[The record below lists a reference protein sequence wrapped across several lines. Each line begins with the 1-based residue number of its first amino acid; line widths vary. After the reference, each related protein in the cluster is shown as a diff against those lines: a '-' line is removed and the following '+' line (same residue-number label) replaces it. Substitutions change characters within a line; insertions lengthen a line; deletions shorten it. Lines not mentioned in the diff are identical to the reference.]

1 MADCVQERFEAEIDL
16 DVAFNEFDEE
26 LSDFRARNCDA
37 NKKTTSTNDKRKD
50 IRQHDRASIANVS
63 ISCKEQLEPSITNG
77 SYTDNVP
84 KLAKIEDGEISSA
97 SDGEDNEKMDCD
109 EEIGVNLNPV
119 SLKTAKISVEDGK
132 ETNSFTF
139 LPPSSVAEES
149 SKKEKELLD
158 EEFMSDTAKFVG
170 ETESAILSM
179 ESDNSMDDQSWKRHK
194 RARLEKSS
202 HEPVEEK
209 KKHEKDGDRVNRR
222 GGKKKRKRPLHD
234 RHDEGQRHRSNN
246 QRESEIV
253 KLFEPLKV
261 TLDDP
266 EEAVAKEIAEKLN
279 EAKTMLIERVVTCIG
294 CEKALKLFKDTKEV
308 QKHGGMWTQDRQ
320 RRRTSGGIFWRF

>member
-1 MADCVQERFEAEIDL
+1 MADEQERFEAEIDL

-26 LSDFRARNCDA
+26 LSDFRARDCDA
-37 NKKTTSTNDKRKD
+37 NKKTTSTNYKRKD
-50 IRQHDRASIANVS
+50 NRQHDHASIANVP
-63 ISCKEQLEPSITNG
+63 ISCKDTIIKEPSVTNG

-179 ESDNSMDDQSWKRHK
+179 ESDYSMDDQSWKRHK
-194 RARLEKSS
+194 RARLEKCS

-209 KKHEKDGDRVNRR
+209 KKHEKGKVNI
-222 GGKKKRKRPLHD
+222 
-234 RHDEGQRHRSNN
+234 S
-246 QRESEIV
+246 
-253 KLFEPLKV
+253 
-261 TLDDP
+261 
-266 EEAVAKEIAEKLN
+266 
-279 EAKTMLIERVVTCIG
+279 C
-294 CEKALKLFKDTKEV
+294 
-308 QKHGGMWTQDRQ
+308 
-320 RRRTSGGIFWRF
+320 RTF